1 MSDAETQERSAEP
14 SKPEYS
20 EEELLS
26 IFDTIMFEG
35 VYQEDVMIRGKLKVT
50 FRSLSVK
57 DSKEITNTLDS
68 KQFNLAST
76 FQEQRA
82 IMNLARSLVFY
93 NSKDLSSMTIIQ
105 RTEFVES
112 LPSAIVAAISNALV
126 VFSKKV
132 FRACEAGQE
141 NF

>member
-1 MSDAETQERSAEP
+1 MSETETQEKSAENA
-14 SKPEYS
+14 KPEYS

-35 VYQEDVMIRGKLKVT
+35 AYQEDVMIRGKLKVT